1 VKPIGEFNDIKVN
14 IVEYT
19 NVIDDRFDIFID
31 SNIDSLLVLV
41 DGIEDW
47 FSVFLIRGI
56 YVSALVTVSIENR
69 IARVLPREG
78 VESDFNIFFF
88 LSRKHDDD
96 RPGVLY
102 YSSDI
107 YSWAFLRYSSLFG
120 RTVYWLYK
128 GSVEVF
134 PTK

>member
-107 YSWAFLRYSSLFG
+107 YS
-120 RTVYWLYK
+120 
-128 GSVEVF
+128 
-134 PTK
+134 